1 VSLRSKNDC
10 GKSKVTGWNYSIRK
24 EIMIEAKR
32 RKPMNA
38 TNITY
43 IAVFTLI
50 TMLIA
55 IPTLVLSAEK
65 PKYSAD
71 VPQGLLT
78 PDKVQHHSF

>member
-43 IAVFTLI
+43 IAVFTLNY
-50 TMLIA
+50 
-55 IPTLVLSAEK
+55 VNC
-65 PKYSAD
+65 
-71 VPQGLLT
+71 
-78 PDKVQHHSF
+78 HSNIGAKR

>member
-1 VSLRSKNDC
+1 
-10 GKSKVTGWNYSIRK
+10 
-24 EIMIEAKR
+24 
-32 RKPMNA
+32 MNA